1 MKFIKI
7 RRGMKELEKYYVN
20 NNSTYNPGYHHE
32 VHTEEHA
39 NELNISSK
47 TYLGYYHNCF
57 GAVDKVRKYTEMQTD
72 VLSAAQCVIKVKF
85 YINR

>member
-1 MKFIKI
+1 MKN
-7 RRGMKELEKYYVN
+7 LERYYVN

-47 TYLGYYHNCF
+47 TYLGYYNNCF
-57 GAVDKVRKYTEMQTD
+57 GAVDKAKEIYRDADGCAICFPMCHEAKGFT
-72 VLSAAQCVIKVKF
+72 
-85 YINR
+85 R